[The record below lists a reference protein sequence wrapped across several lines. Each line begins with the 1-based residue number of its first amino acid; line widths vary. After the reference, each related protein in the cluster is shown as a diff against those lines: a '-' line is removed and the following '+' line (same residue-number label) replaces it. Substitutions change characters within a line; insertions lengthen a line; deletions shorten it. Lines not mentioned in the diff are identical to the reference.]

1 MGLLVTITTLTAN
14 TPADV
19 YYCDAMSANCV
30 FVSGITSVPFQFE
43 VPSPYSDG
51 DFVIKLIDSEACEY
65 GEETEISP
73 TPTSTITS
81 TPTKTSSQTPTNT
94 LTPTI
99 TPTNSVTP
107 TMSATQTPTPT
118 QTQPIQ
124 NVTSHRVGKTFD
136 SDIYCACKE
145 ILSIKLYYNYNIEPS
160 DIPTVGTILYEVN
173 ANGTL
178 YNEVD
183 GKNIWRS
190 IEYSG
195 GIYAVQISPNG
206 EILGFI
212 ICGEPFPPTPTPTT
226 TKTPTQTSTPAASQT
241 PTSSV
246 TPTKTSTST
255 PTSTPGASASPTPT
269 NTETPTQ
276 TSTITPTE
284 TSTST
289 PTSTPVASA
298 SPTPTKT
305 ETPTQT
311 PTITPTETPTNTET
325 PTQTST
331 ITPTE
336 TSTSTPTNTET
347 PTQTPTI
354 TPTPTSTTIE
364 LYYLLQ
370 ENQGKILQENNF
382 DILW

>member
-1 MGLLVTITTLTAN
+1 MGLLLTINTLTAN

-65 GEETEISP
+65 GEEIEISP
-73 TPTSTITS
+73 TPTSTITP

-145 ILSIKLYYNYNIEPS
+145 ILSIKIYYNYNTEPS
-160 DIPTVGTILYEVN
+160 DIPIVGTILYEVN

-183 GKNIWRS
+183 GKNLWRS
-190 IEYSG
+190 VEYLSG
-195 GIYAVQISPNG
+195 TFAVQISPNG
-206 EILGFI
+206 EIVDYI
-212 ICGEPFPPTPTPTT
+212 DCADQPKPP
-226 TKTPTQTSTPAASQT
+226 
-241 PTSSV
+241 V
-246 TPTKTSTST
+246 
-255 PTSTPGASASPTPT
+255 
-269 NTETPTQ
+269 
-276 TSTITPTE
+276 
-284 TSTST
+284 
-289 PTSTPVASA
+289 

-305 ETPTQT
+305 ATPTSSQTSTPTTSITTTPTATISPTLTQT
-311 PTITPTETPTNTET
+311 PTITPTK
-325 PTQTST
+325 
-331 ITPTE
+331 
-336 TSTSTPTNTET
+336 
-347 PTQTPTI
+347 
-354 TPTPTSTTIE
+354 TSTTIE
-364 LYYLLQ
+364 TFFLLQ
-370 ENQGKILQENNF
+370 ENQGEILQENNF
-382 DILW
+382 NILW